1 LVITVLDDNGQVG
14 SAWSPGICAVSAE
27 NAFASDYCDGNTSN
41 QVTWSVVPTGDSD
54 VGTNAVQINFG
65 AGAGGAWFI
74 KDAQGL
80 DLSGSTGGNLKFDL
94 QVSAETVADGV
105 IFKVENDYPQGTGA
119 IELDLAGYAAGT
131 WKSFVIPISDL
142 LLSTN
147 AEQNNPPGGRLNL
160 AAVKAFLVLSPN
172 GEQDGKSLKVANIRL
187 EREAGVEVEDT
198 GILGTWMLAPEAG
211 SLGVGPAE
219 FDVSWWN
226 GDDGVIAIR
235 SCFYDDEYVFSR
247 DGTFRNVLGDDTW
260 VEVWQGGTD
269 ACDAPVAPH
278 DASIPAT
285 FDYDDVAQTLTIT
298 GQGSYM
304 GLPKAVNGQEIASAG
319 DAPGS
324 IIYNAYEED
333 DGSLLVSVEVADG
346 GWWNYKFIKTA
357 EPPPPSPFQGT
368 WVVASE
374 AGSLGVGPAEFDV
387 SWWSGDDGVIAVR
400 DCFYDDEYVFNPDG
414 SFKVETQGST
424 WVEVW
429 QGGSDSCDAPVAP
442 HDGSIPG
449 SWSHDQDAGTLT
461 ITGQGSYVGLPKA
474 VNGAEIASPS
484 DAPGSIVYNATPQ
497 DDGSMSVTVE
507 VADGGWWSYKIV
519 KIAEPAAPSPISGT
533 WYMAESDGSLGV
545 GPAEF
550 DVSWWSNDAGVTA
563 LRSCY
568 FDDAFV
574 FGDDGSFT
582 NDVGADTWVEVWQG
596 GDDSCAAPVAPHD
609 GSIPATFSYDGDAQT
624 LVITGQG
631 SYIGLPKAVNG
642 AEIGSPGDAPGSISY
657 NAYLNDDGTM
667 SVSVEVADGG
677 WWSYLL
683 TR

>member
-1 LVITVLDDNGQVG
+1 
-14 SAWSPGICAVSAE
+14 
-27 NAFASDYCDGNTSN
+27 
-41 QVTWSVVPTGDSD
+41 
-54 VGTNAVQINFG
+54 
-65 AGAGGAWFI
+65 
-74 KDAQGL
+74 
-80 DLSGSTGGNLKFDL
+80 
-94 QVSAETVADGV
+94 
-105 IFKVENDYPQGTGA
+105 
-119 IELDLAGYAAGT
+119 
-131 WKSFVIPISDL
+131 
-142 LLSTN
+142 
-147 AEQNNPPGGRLNL
+147 
-160 AAVKAFLVLSPN
+160 
-172 GEQDGKSLKVANIRL
+172 
-187 EREAGVEVEDT
+187 
-198 GILGTWMLAPEAG
+198 
-211 SLGVGPAE
+211 
-219 FDVSWWN
+219 
-226 GDDGVIAIR
+226 
-235 SCFYDDEYVFSR
+235 
-247 DGTFRNVLGDDTW
+247 
-260 VEVWQGGTD
+260 
-269 ACDAPVAPH
+269 
-278 DASIPAT
+278 
-285 FDYDDVAQTLTIT
+285 DVAQTLTIN

-304 GLPKAVNGQEIASAG
+304 GLPKAVNGQEIASPG

-324 IIYNAYEED
+324 IIYNAYEQE
-333 DGSLLVSVEVADG
+333 DGSLLVAVEVADG

-424 WVEVW
+424 WVEAW
-429 QGGSDSCDAPVAP
+429 QGGTDACDAPVAP

-519 KIAEPAAPSPISGT
+519 KIAEPAGPSPISGT